1 MKHSILLFFIQI
13 TSKIKIANIQVV
25 NIYRLKHRKSM
36 RWTLKKN
43 IRESYNKTKDYN
55 TLTSHIVVSFWDNTV
70 DTKKLDNN

>member
-1 MKHSILLFFIQI
+1 
-13 TSKIKIANIQVV
+13 
-25 NIYRLKHRKSM
+25 M

-70 DTKKLDNN
+70 DTKKLDYN